1 MSIHNKKCKVRID
14 YSAELQFSTSFS
26 CSRREQDL
34 VEYGAE
40 VRDCHIFSSNKKISV
55 LKLIFSLLFTIRM
68 RKSAEGQQKLK
79 IEHRGPMRRNSV

>member
-79 IEHRGPMRRNSV
+79 IEHRGPMRINSV